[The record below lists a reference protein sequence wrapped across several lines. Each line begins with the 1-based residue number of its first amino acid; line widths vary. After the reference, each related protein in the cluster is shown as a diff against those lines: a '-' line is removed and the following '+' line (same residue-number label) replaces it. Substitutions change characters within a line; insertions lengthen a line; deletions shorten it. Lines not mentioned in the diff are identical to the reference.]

1 MSLSLGA
8 DSCLGY
14 TIYIYTY
21 TFICKTCTLYGQKDR
36 IIVDCGVASFL
47 NRKIM
52 HGKSIE
58 IKLVGKGLVIGK
70 LFSFGP
76 VNSTEAIVLLA
87 TYNSYLLHRLD
98 NRQLSVDIEMKNYET
113 RNNYVS
119 LEGPRPGLTKLVLS
133 L

>member
-1 MSLSLGA
+1 M
-8 DSCLGY
+8 
-14 TIYIYTY
+14 
-21 TFICKTCTLYGQKDR
+21 YGQKDR
-36 IIVDCGVASFL
+36 IIVDCGVASLL

-76 VNSTEAIVLLA
+76 VNSTDAHVLLVS
-87 TYNSYLLHRLD
+87 YNNYLSHRLD

-119 LEGPRPGLTKLVLS
+119 LEGTRPGLTKLVLT